1 MGTIIK
7 CLRGAAGNH
16 LGTTT
21 KYLRR
26 TTSGAAG
33 YGMGTIINCLRGA
46 AGNGLGTPIKYLRR
60 TTSAAAGYGLGTT
73 AKYLLSTVG
82 IALGTPIK
90 YLRRTTSAAAGNRP
104 GHHGKVPST
113 HNERRRG
120 PRPEPI
126 PGNPDVPIH
135 HKRPVFA
142 FFFFEFTSVASCVF
156 VGPDFLSLY

>member
-1 MGTIIK
+1 M
-7 CLRGAAGNH
+7 L
-16 LGTTT
+16 
-21 KYLRR
+21 KYL
-26 TTSGAAG
+26 
-33 YGMGTIINCLRGA
+33 LGA
-46 AGNGLGTPIKYLRR
+46 AGNGLGITIKHLRR
-60 TTSAAAGYGLGTT
+60 TM
-73 AKYLLSTVG
+73 
-82 IALGTPIK
+82 
-90 YLRRTTSAAAGNRP
+90 RQRP